1 MEYVADVHYFPDRA
15 YRDSAHE
22 ASGCEMSFV
31 YNCSLFG
38 EYALRTQRTALKPM
52 LPNKPRG
59 VRRVNDTRVR
69 NGIFWVLR

>member
-31 YNCSLFG
+31 HG
-38 EYALRTQRTALKPM
+38 VAAGKPGHVRYAAGR
-52 LPNKPRG
+52 
-59 VRRVNDTRVR
+59 D
-69 NGIFWVLR
+69 